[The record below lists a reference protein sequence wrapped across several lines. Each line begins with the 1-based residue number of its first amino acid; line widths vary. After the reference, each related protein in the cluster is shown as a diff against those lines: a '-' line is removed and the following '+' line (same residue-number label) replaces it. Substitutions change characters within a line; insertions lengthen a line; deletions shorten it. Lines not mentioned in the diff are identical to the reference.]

1 MNLVEGVK
9 LVIHCVRISTT
20 GEAAS
25 LAKSYSQAHDQGRN
39 PTRTKDE
46 KGENSEP
53 ASTTRA
59 QVAHVHNHR
68 HHDPHAK
75 SGAHVDKHQSEPRDE
90 FVMDRN
96 NSIIVYIGNGD
107 KRRGSG
113 IGALDIVCL
122 WVRVIEGVDGEVD
135 VEGDCRAEDR
145 AVSKA
150 LIKLHKAMLRGL
162 CLLEVVHFF
171 FY

>member
-9 LVIHCVRISTT
+9 LVIRGVRIATAR
-20 GEAAS
+20 EAAS
-25 LAKSYSQAHDQGRN
+25 LAKPYNQAHDQGHN
-39 PTRTKDE
+39 PTRAKEE

-75 SGAHVDKHQSEPRDE
+75 RGAHVDKHQSEPTHE
-90 FVMDRN
+90 SVVDRH
-96 NSIIVYIGNGD
+96 NSIIVHIGDGD

-113 IGALDIVCL
+113 IGTFDIVCL
-122 WVRVIEGVDGEVD
+122 RVWVIEGVDGEVD
-135 VEGDCRAEDR
+135 VEGDCCAEDR
-145 AVSKA
+145 AVAEA
-150 LIKLHKAMLRGL
+150 LKELHKAIFL
-162 CLLEVVHFF
+162 
-171 FY
+171 